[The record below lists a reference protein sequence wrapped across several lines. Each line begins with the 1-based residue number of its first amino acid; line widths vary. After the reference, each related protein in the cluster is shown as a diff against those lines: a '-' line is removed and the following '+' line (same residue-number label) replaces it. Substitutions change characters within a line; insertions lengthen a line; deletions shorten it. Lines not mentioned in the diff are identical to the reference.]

1 MEEQLVRETTKH
13 KKLVARWMI
22 IVPKTSQQVWR
33 NTPGSHEVCDECI
46 LDFSVILKLSAIY

>member
-1 MEEQLVRETTKH
+1 MEEQLVRGTTKH
-13 KKLVARWMI
+13 KLVTRWMI
-22 IVPKTSQQVWR
+22 TVPKTSEQVWR